1 MCGCFVLALG
11 AFFPR
16 LALLL
21 MALFNNDISKAFQG
35 SWVLPLIGWFLLPF
49 TTLAYVLLYTW
60 QDGVTGFSWFF
71 VALAFLIDLGSYGG
85 GYARRSDLRR

>member
-21 MALFNNDISKAFQG
+21 MALFNDDITKAFQG
-35 SWVLPLIGWFLLPF
+35 NWILPLLGWFLLPF

-60 QDGVTGFSWFF
+60 QGAVTGFSWFF
-71 VALAFLIDLGSYGG
+71 VILAFLVDLGSYGG
-85 GYARRSDLRR
+85 GYARRSDIRR